1 MVIGEKRSILE
12 VFFMLL
18 NLLYLLSALA
28 ATGLVLLAKGGIGL
42 WLAGFAGCFVLG
54 VFVCFL
60 VVWVAERRTD
70 PEKEWTEDDPFI
82 RTIVRLYAPALFRLL
97 GCSIRVT
104 GGEKMPADGRFQL
117 VSNHLADLDPGIFF
131 ASFPDH
137 QLAFVAK
144 KEVADMP
151 IVGRLMRRLLCQFV
165 NRENDREA
173 LKTILKCISIL
184 KEDRANVAVFPE
196 GRKSTDRYLLHNFRP
211 GVFKMAQKAGVPI
224 VVCTLKGTQS
234 ILPNVKRLRRT
245 RIELHVL
252 QVIPAEELKGV
263 TTVDIAHRVHGI
275 MAADLGEEF
284 VAA

>member
-1 MVIGEKRSILE
+1 
-12 VFFMLL
+12 MLL

-28 ATGLVLLAKGGIGL
+28 ATGLVLLVKGGVGL
-42 WLAGFAGCFVLG
+42 WLAAFAGSFLLSLA
-54 VFVCFL
+54 VCFL
-60 VVWVAERRTD
+60 VVWDADRRTD
-70 PEKEWTEDDPFI
+70 PEKEWTEDDPFV
-82 RTIVRLYAPALFRLL
+82 RTIVRLYAPAVFRLL
-97 GCSIRVT
+97 GCQIEVT
-104 GGEKMPADGRFQL
+104 GAEKMPAGGRFLL

-137 QLAFVAK
+137 QLAFIAK

-173 LKTILKCISIL
+173 LKTILRCISIL

-211 GVFKMAQKAGVPI
+211 GVFKMAQKADIPI
-224 VVCTLKGTQS
+224 VVCTLEGTQN
-234 ILPNVKRLRRT
+234 ILPNARRLRRT
-245 RIELHVL
+245 RVRLSVL
-252 QVIPAEELKGV
+252 QVIPAGELKGV
-263 TTVDIAHRVHGI
+263 TTVDIAHWVHGI
-275 MAADLGEEF
+275 MAEHLGEEF